1 MLELIVVIPLFLMIL
16 GGMFWLSGLLETRQG
31 ALMADRYLSW
41 NSGLRYV
48 NRGPVDAG
56 TVSRLFFSDRNGV
69 PDAQRVVAVPAASVT
84 TAYDWSQR
92 ADGRTSVTVNMLAW
106 IDGMLRSVDAFSGQN
121 GTLSVGPL
129 TVAGRYVRQ
138 AQEWVPGVHAVLQRT
153 REKWKWLRTEPNNR
167 NRYGI
172 VECGNIADTW
182 QRIAEE
188 RWPHD

>member
-69 PDAQRVVAVPAASVT
+69 PDAQRLVAVPAASVT
-84 TAYDWSQR
+84 AAYDWSQR
-92 ADGRTSVTVNMLAW
+92 ADGRSAVTVNMLAW
-106 IDGMLRSVDAFSGQN
+106 VDGMLRSVDAFSGRM
-121 GTLSVGPL
+121 GRSCLAVDRGWEVCAAGAGVGSRC
-129 TVAGRYVRQ
+129 AHGI
-138 AQEWVPGVHAVLQRT
+138 AKN
-153 REKWKWLRTEPNNR
+153 REKWLRTEPNHR

-172 VECGNIADTW
+172 IECSNIADTW
-182 QRIAEE
+182 QQIAGE
-188 RWPHD
+188 RHA